1 MLSSLGKNRT
11 FPVDPE
17 CNHALRPSH
26 RLLCVDD
33 EEILV
38 LLTARV
44 LENNGYQVTASSN
57 PVEAIDLFT
66 RENIDLAILDYEM
79 PEMSGA
85 CLAAQ
90 LKGARSQLKVVLFTG
105 VLQVPEPD
113 LSLMDAVV
121 HKSQGVEVLLAT
133 VERLLAAP

>member
-1 MLSSLGKNRT
+1 M
-11 FPVDPE
+11 
-17 CNHALRPSH
+17 
-26 RLLCVDD
+26 
-33 EEILV
+33 LV
-38 LLTARV
+38 LITARI
-44 LENNGYQVTASSN
+44 LEKNGYQVTASSN
-57 PVEAIDLFT
+57 PVEAIDLLN

-105 VLQVPEPD
+105 VLQVPERD